1 MRALWLAPLLLVV
14 ELPASASTCSTSFIS
29 TLTCGGTPAS
39 GTLEAGWH
47 ITAGPRITT
56 DPSHFS
62 TYTCASV
69 QPPGAIV
76 PQGGPDAIYKFVCPS
91 TGPVTV
97 KLDNA
102 DCEFDLFIMNSTCT
116 GGSDCFFGSETPRPE
131 LGEEIT
137 FNCVSGRTYWFVA
150 EAYEVYYDPLNG
162 GCNLK
167 TAGIV
172 STFDTAY
179 RIQADCAERCTGG
192 VDDDLDGRIDCADSD
207 CLGTASCCDVDGDG
221 YDAIGGTCLGSDC
234 DDGDPNRNPGRVEVP
249 VDGIDQDCD
258 GVDSC
263 YRDLD
268 GDGYGGTTVIDG
280 AGLTCTSSGGLSRT
294 SDDCRDSGGGA
305 SLIYPGATDTP
316 GDGID
321 QNCDGVDQCFRD
333 VDGDGYGSL
342 ITTPGPDLSCAGEPG
357 LAAVGGDCQDTGAG
371 AADIRP
377 GATEVCN
384 GVDDDCDTLI
394 DDADPGRTGATTWY
408 RDADGDGFGDAAVT
422 LAVCQAPLGYVLNP
436 SDCRDT
442 GAGAASIY
450 PAAPEIPADGIDQDC
465 DLRDHCYLDQDRDG
479 FGGAT
484 AAAGN
489 NMVCGDVAGEA
500 DDDDDCADTGPDA
513 ASIFPGAP
521 ETCNGRDDDCD
532 LLVDDADPSRT
543 GGSSW
548 YPDDDGDGYGDSA
561 RGQQRCTQPG
571 GTVADGR
578 DCRDTGAGAASV
590 YPGAPEIP
598 ADGAD
603 QDCDGKDHCW
613 VDADRDSF
621 GGLTAAAGDNLVCGD
636 APGESAVS
644 TDCVDTGAGAA
655 AIFPGATEQCNGF
668 DDDCDGLVDD
678 ADPGRAGAVTWYLD
692 LDGDGF
698 AGSVSTVVACS
709 PPAGGSLTADD
720 CRDVGAGAAGAY
732 PGAAEIVADGQDQDC
747 DGKDHCWVD
756 ADRDGFGGGTSAPGD
771 NLVCGDVAGESAL
784 TGDCLD
790 AGAGAAAVFPGAL
803 EVCNGVDDDCDL
815 LTDDA
820 DTVVGAPTW
829 FADLDGDGF
838 AGSGVSAQTCT
849 APTGWRAVPDDCDDT
864 LFAVNPAGLEACNG
878 LDDDCDGRVDGDDTL
893 AIPLIGFLDGDGDG
907 FGDSES
913 PTALPGCEAVPGVAL
928 TGDDCDDG
936 EPLIGP
942 GGEEIPYDGLDQD
955 CDGADL
961 TDVDRDGYVGGPGG
975 VDCVDFDRLIHP
987 GVSELADGVDEDCDG
1002 LVDDGTTWYDDDRDG
1017 FAEEGGDC
1025 DDAAAGTNPAAI
1037 EVCDG
1042 VDQDCDG
1049 IVDEGTVCFDDD
1061 GDDLTELEGD
1071 CNDAD
1076 ANIRPGVPE
1085 YVGTGIDSNCDGV
1098 ISGIDVDGDGYAVT
1112 GGDCEDEDPEIFP
1125 GAVERPD
1132 GVDDDCDGLIDEG
1145 TPLRDDDLD
1154 GYSEVQ
1160 GDCDDGDAFVNPLTV
1175 EDPGNGR
1182 DDDCDGLA
1190 DEGGRWFDDDAD
1202 GFAEEGGDCDDG
1214 NGAVFPYAI
1223 ETTNGVDD
1231 DCDGQ
1236 IDEGSYD
1243 LDEDGWT
1250 VTQGDC
1256 NDADGWANPGLEEIC
1271 DGIDNDCDAAVDEG
1285 CTGREEEGEVE
1296 EEPARCDHT
1305 GGRGLGALGL
1315 ALLVAGRRR
1324 RAA

>member
-1 MRALWLAPLLLVV
+1 VGDGIDQDCDGQDLVV
-14 ELPASASTCSTSFIS
+14 SGPGVADLSPGDLVVTEIMRNPAAVSDADGEWFEILNVSGLDVDLLGLELISGGTATVTSSLVVPDGARVVLGASADPLVNGGAPVDFAYGGVITLGNADDSLELGYLGASFDVVAWDGTFPAPTGAAMSLDPASETAAANDVGTAWCDAVTVYGAGDLG
-29 TLTCGGTPAS
+29 TPGAANPACGG
-39 GTLEAGWH
+39 
-47 ITAGPRITT
+47 GPI
-56 DPSHFS
+56 
-62 TYTCASV
+62 
-69 QPPGAIV
+69 
-76 PQGGPDAIYKFVCPS
+76 
-91 TGPVTV
+91 
-97 KLDNA
+97 
-102 DCEFDLFIMNSTCT
+102 
-116 GGSDCFFGSETPRPE
+116 
-131 LGEEIT
+131 
-137 FNCVSGRTYWFVA
+137 
-150 EAYEVYYDPLNG
+150 
-162 GCNLK
+162 
-167 TAGIV
+167 
-172 STFDTAY
+172 
-179 RIQADCAERCTGG
+179 
-192 VDDDLDGRIDCADSD
+192 
-207 CLGTASCCDVDGDG
+207 DVDGDG

-621 GGLTAAAGDNLVCGD
+621 GGLTAAAGDNLV
-636 APGESAVS
+636 
-644 TDCVDTGAGAA
+644 
-655 AIFPGATEQCNGF
+655 
-668 DDDCDGLVDD
+668 
-678 ADPGRAGAVTWYLD
+678 
-692 LDGDGF
+692 
-698 AGSVSTVVACS
+698 
-709 PPAGGSLTADD
+709 
-720 CRDVGAGAAGAY
+720 
-732 PGAAEIVADGQDQDC
+732 
-747 DGKDHCWVD
+747 
-756 ADRDGFGGGTSAPGD
+756 
-771 NLVCGDVAGESAL
+771 
-784 TGDCLD
+784 
-790 AGAGAAAVFPGAL
+790 
-803 EVCNGVDDDCDL
+803 
-815 LTDDA
+815 
-820 DTVVGAPTW
+820 
-829 FADLDGDGF
+829 
-838 AGSGVSAQTCT
+838 
-849 APTGWRAVPDDCDDT
+849 
-864 LFAVNPAGLEACNG
+864 
-878 LDDDCDGRVDGDDTL
+878 RV
-893 AIPLIGFLDGDGDG
+893 
-907 FGDSES
+907 
-913 PTALPGCEAVPGVAL
+913 
-928 TGDDCDDG
+928 
-936 EPLIGP
+936 
-942 GGEEIPYDGLDQD
+942 
-955 CDGADL
+955 
-961 TDVDRDGYVGGPGG
+961 
-975 VDCVDFDRLIHP
+975 
-987 GVSELADGVDEDCDG
+987 
-1002 LVDDGTTWYDDDRDG
+1002 
-1017 FAEEGGDC
+1017 
-1025 DDAAAGTNPAAI
+1025 
-1037 EVCDG
+1037 
-1042 VDQDCDG
+1042 
-1049 IVDEGTVCFDDD
+1049 
-1061 GDDLTELEGD
+1061 
-1071 CNDAD
+1071 
-1076 ANIRPGVPE
+1076 
-1085 YVGTGIDSNCDGV
+1085 
-1098 ISGIDVDGDGYAVT
+1098 
-1112 GGDCEDEDPEIFP
+1112 
-1125 GAVERPD
+1125 
-1132 GVDDDCDGLIDEG
+1132 
-1145 TPLRDDDLD
+1145 
-1154 GYSEVQ
+1154 
-1160 GDCDDGDAFVNPLTV
+1160 
-1175 EDPGNGR
+1175 
-1182 DDDCDGLA
+1182 
-1190 DEGGRWFDDDAD
+1190 
-1202 GFAEEGGDCDDG
+1202 
-1214 NGAVFPYAI
+1214 
-1223 ETTNGVDD
+1223 
-1231 DCDGQ
+1231 
-1236 IDEGSYD
+1236 
-1243 LDEDGWT
+1243 
-1250 VTQGDC
+1250 
-1256 NDADGWANPGLEEIC
+1256 
-1271 DGIDNDCDAAVDEG
+1271 
-1285 CTGREEEGEVE
+1285 
-1296 EEPARCDHT
+1296 
-1305 GGRGLGALGL
+1305 GRGLQRRRLRVVHRRRSL
-1315 ALLVAGRRR
+1315 RRRRPRHAGRRQPGLRRRGRRRQRRLRHHLRLRRHRSDRQPRRHRGRVRRHRPGLR
-1324 RAA
+1324 RAGPHRRRRRRGRRPRRLRRRRSGPVPRQPRDRRRRDRSGLRRVGSGDWRRSGAVDAERG